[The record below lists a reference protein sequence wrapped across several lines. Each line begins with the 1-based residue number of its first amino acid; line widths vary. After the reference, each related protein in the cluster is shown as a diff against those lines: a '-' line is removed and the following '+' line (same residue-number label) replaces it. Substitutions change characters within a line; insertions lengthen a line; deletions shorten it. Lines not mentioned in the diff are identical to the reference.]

1 MPECFVIMGFGE
13 KTDPETGRKLN
24 LDATYHHIIK
34 PAVLD
39 SGYGCVRADEI
50 YHSGV
55 IDRPMYDRL
64 FNADLVVADVSTSNL
79 NAIFELGVRHALR
92 PRSTIVI
99 AEHEFKSPFDINHV
113 VIRKYTHLGT
123 DIGFGEVGRMQGE
136 IKKAIAAIQANDDP
150 DSPVY
155 TFLKLQP
162 PVQIGAAARPLDM
175 PDGGGDRGDT
185 YAKIWQKVE
194 AARIAGDF
202 AAERAILLN
211 VYNQLPLDP
220 DKGARPV
227 RPRVVR
233 ELAFVTYKLGEQQLP
248 GDREAAAR
256 AYAEAIDLLRIL
268 EPERTT
274 DPETLGLWS
283 AVHKRR
289 FFLPERH
296 DEQKRADLDT
306 AIYAAERGFLI
317 RQDHYNGANLAF
329 LFDLRASINEG
340 DEKIA
345 DRVFAGRTRRRV
357 VAAARQEADLIV
369 QRLAKDGWLSATA
382 TEQLYWAKATYAEA
396 LLGLDDPAGQA
407 ALKEAIALDG
417 VSQWM
422 INTTMDQVSALKQL
436 RSP

>member
-34 PAVLD
+34 PAVLG

-50 YHSGV
+50 YHAGV
-55 IDRPMYDRL
+55 IDKPMYERL
-64 FNADLVVADVSTSNL
+64 FNADLVIADVSTSNL

-99 AEHEFKSPFDINHV
+99 AEREFKSPFDINHV
-113 VIRKYTHLGT
+113 VIRKYTHLGP
-123 DIGFGEVGRMQGE
+123 DIGYAEVGRMQEE
-136 IKKAIAAIQANDDP
+136 IKKVIAAIQANDDP

-162 PVQIGAAARPLDM
+162 PVQIGSSAKPMDM
-175 PDGGGDRGDT
+175 SDSAGDRGHT
-185 YAKIWQKVE
+185 YAEIWQKVE

-202 AAERAILLN
+202 AAERAMLLN
-211 VYNQLPLDP
+211 VYNQLPVDP
-220 DKGARPV
+220 DKGARPF

-248 GDREAAAR
+248 GEPEAAAR
-256 AYAEAIDLLRIL
+256 AYAEAINLLGIL
-268 EPERTT
+268 DPERTT

-289 FFLPERH
+289 FFLPGRDE
-296 DEQKRADLDT
+296 EQKRDDLNT

-317 RQDHYNGANLAF
+317 RQDHYNGANLAY
-329 LFDLRASINEG
+329 LFELRASINEG
-340 DEKIA
+340 DEKVA
-345 DRVFAGRTRRRV
+345 DRVFADRTWRRV
-357 VAAARQEADLIV
+357 VASASREAELILE
-369 QRLAKDGWLSATA
+369 RLAKGGQLSATA
-382 TEQLYWAKATYAEA
+382 REQLYWAKATHAEA
-396 LLGLDDPAGQA
+396 LLGLDDPAGHF
-407 ALKEAIALDG
+407 ALKEATALDG

-422 INTTMDQVSALKQL
+422 IKTTMDQISGLRQL
-436 RSP
+436 RST